1 MFANPRHDPI
11 DGDLD
16 LNAHRAFRQR
26 QHLGNLTRR
35 QPFLPIEQEYR
46 AAAFGKVIDETSH
59 QLFYFRFN
67 QAAIRR
73 ICIVGGGNCGLSP
86 RRESLRA
93 TNIVAA
99 PGTPSGNGSIHCGR
113 RHRDR
118 LRRCRSAAMRHAISR
133 SRRRRCSRPHRT
145 PSCCAENSRR
155 TGKRSGNRDHRKPEK
170 LNHHSRSQK

>member
-73 ICIVGGGNCGLSP
+73 ICIVGGGIAVYHRDGNLFERQTS
-86 RRESLRA
+86 SLRLA
-93 TNIVAA
+93 LPQVTVRFIAGDDIEIGFDVAD
-99 PGTPSGNGSIHCGR
+99 PP
-113 RHRDR
+113 
-118 LRRCRSAAMRHAISR
+118 
-133 SRRRRCSRPHRT
+133 
-145 PSCCAENSRR
+145 
-155 TGKRSGNRDHRKPEK
+155 
-170 LNHHSRSQK
+170 Q